1 MPIISSFESI
11 ENEHGLYRVKDCM
24 KKFCDSL
31 REHIMKIINFK
42 RNKIKLWTKELQK
55 SYENGKI
62 CYICEKKKNE
72 NKYVKDKKYNK
83 IRDHCHF
90 AGEYTGAVHSIC
102 NLKYSVTSFLI
113 ISRIV
118 FVDRFS

>member
-1 MPIISSFESI
+1 MNKRAAEIIWKWK
-11 ENEHGLYRVKDCM
+11 NLLY
-24 KKFCDSL
+24 
-31 REHIMKIINFK
+31 
-42 RNKIKLWTKELQK
+42 LWK
-55 SYENGKI
+55 
-62 CYICEKKKNE
+62 KKKNE

-83 IRDHCHF
+83 IRYNCLF
-90 AGEYTGAVHSIC
+90 TGEYTGAVHSIC

>member
-1 MPIISSFESI
+1 MNKRAAEIIWKWK
-11 ENEHGLYRVKDCM
+11 NLLY
-24 KKFCDSL
+24 
-31 REHIMKIINFK
+31 
-42 RNKIKLWTKELQK
+42 LW
-55 SYENGKI
+55 
-62 CYICEKKKNE
+62 KKK

-83 IRDHCHF
+83 VRDHCHF
-90 AGEYTGAVHSIC
+90 TGEYTGAVHSIC